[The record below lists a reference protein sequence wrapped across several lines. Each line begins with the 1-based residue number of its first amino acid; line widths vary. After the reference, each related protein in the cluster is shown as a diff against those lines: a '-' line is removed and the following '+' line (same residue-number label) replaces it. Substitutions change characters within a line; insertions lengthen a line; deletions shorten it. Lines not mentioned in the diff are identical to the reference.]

1 MAYTIVA
8 TAKGG
13 PEVLEKREITVV
25 DPGAGEVRIRQ
36 TAVGLNF
43 IDTYFRSGLY
53 PWPYEPD
60 FVLGGEGAGV
70 IEAVGEGVS
79 GFKEGDRVAYTTA
92 HGAYTTHRVIEAR
105 HVVVLPDGVPDTV
118 AAASMLK
125 GLTAHYLLHRS
136 FAVAAGQTVLF
147 HAAAGGVGQIAG
159 QWLAAKGV
167 KAIGTAGGSEKTALA
182 KARGYAHAIDY
193 VNEDFVERVKA
204 ITGGVGVD
212 AVYDSV
218 GADTWRGS
226 LKCLKTFGSFVCFG
240 QSSGP
245 IKDFAFSDLA
255 AGSFT
260 ATRPILFHFTADR
273 GYLEAAAAELFA
285 CIADGTIAVD
295 VHQTFP
301 LDAAADAHR
310 MLESRKSTGSTVLI
324 P

>member
-13 PEVLEKREITVV
+13 PEVLEKREVAV
-25 DPGAGEVRIRQ
+25 ADPGAGEVRIRQ

-92 HGAYTTHRVIEAR
+92 HGAYTTHRVIEAK
-105 HVVVLPDGVPDTV
+105 HVVALPDGVPETV

-136 FAVAAGQTVLF
+136 FVVQAGQSVLF

-167 KAIGTAGGSEKTALA
+167 NAIGTAGGPEKTALA

-204 ITGGVGVD
+204 ITGGAGVD

-226 LKCLKTFGSFVCFG
+226 LQCLKTFGSFVCFG